1 MTQQMGG
8 RCWAQEDRDCVV
20 GGPGDVDPK
29 GPDGEG
35 LVGPG
40 NEDLKGPDGEA
51 LCYVD
56 GAAGTVVCWEVHKP

>member
-51 LCYVD
+51 LS
-56 GAAGTVVCWEVHKP
+56 